1 MFNKRTILQHFYEMR
16 HYIGVTFV
24 LFFAGIVVGGSSNPI
39 SLFLDN
45 QLRGIGNISQQLSS
59 HDNPQLYFFI
69 FIFLNNAIKSI
80 FVMFLGGAFGFIP
93 AVFIVFNGMI
103 IGRLFFIS
111 SANGANIAEL
121 IFKGILPHGII
132 EIPMIILA
140 CAYGIRF
147 GTLIVQTIVRS
158 IRPSRQDALAKER
171 ALESYLRFSVPVMV
185 IVVAGLFIA
194 AIIESTFTFW
204 LMRG

>member
-1 MFNKRTILQHFYEMR
+1 MFKIRTILQHFYEMR

-24 LFFAGIVVGGSSNPI
+24 LFFAGIVVGGTSNPL
-39 SLFLDN
+39 SMFLDN
-45 QLRGIGNISQQLSS
+45 QLKGISTIAQQLGSRE
-59 HDNPQLYFFI
+59 NPQLFFLI

-80 FVMFLGGAFGFIP
+80 FVMFLGGAFGIIP
-93 AVFIVFNGMI
+93 VVFIVFNGMI
-103 IGRLFFIS
+103 IGRLFVVS

-132 EIPMIILA
+132 EIPMIIIA

-147 GTLIVQTIVRS
+147 GVLILQTIIRS
-158 IRPSRQDALAKER
+158 ISPSRREALAKER
-171 ALESYLRFSVPVMV
+171 VLEGYLRFSIPVMV
-185 IVVAGLFIA
+185 IVVVGLLIA
-194 AIIESTFTFW
+194 AVIESTFTFW